1 MIIIDNSNS
10 STDCYHFSINKP
22 TSLANCASQI
32 ADKIKLGDKL
42 PWSLYSEIIRDSIR
56 IEDWVARGGEK
67 KKDILIYF
75 NESKTILL
83 EYDPINPLYN
93 KDKLLENSKAMAT
106 YWMNRMETT
115 CQTYINLWRFV
126 DILPKS
132 KVTYM

>member
-1 MIIIDNSNS
+1 MVIINNSAS
-10 STDCYHFSINKP
+10 SAECFYCSLNKP
-22 TSLANCASQI
+22 SSLAECASKT
-32 ADKIKLGDKL
+32 AERIKLGDKL

-67 KKDILIYF
+67 KTDFLIYF

-83 EYDPINPLYN
+83 EYSPTSVLRDREKTVSNC
-93 KDKLLENSKAMAT
+93 KLMAE

-126 DILPKS
+126 DIIPES
-132 KVTYM
+132 KVTYT